1 MFKNESGQKGA
12 ATQEQIKH
20 QAMSA
25 EQGADFRAI
34 QAAAAGAE
42 VQEPAPGQE
51 VAEQGPAKPTAQAMG
66 VAVMVMGVA
75 QPLLCYAVRGLDT
88 APAQLW
94 DPVTESVAGLLDH
107 YGLARPELQGPW
119 AKLAISVVPL
129 AGMVALARMSEPEPQ
144 KQEGQQAIAAPDL
157 SAAPPP
163 AAQGSKVVTFG
174 AQAV

>member
-1 MFKNESGQKGA
+1 MTDTDTGEKPG
-12 ATQEQIKH
+12 
-20 QAMSA
+20 AMSA
-25 EQGADFRAI
+25 EQGADFAAI
-34 QAAAAGAE
+34 QAAAAGAD
-42 VQEPAPGQE
+42 VAAPVPGQE
-51 VAEQGPAKPTAQAMG
+51 VATEQQGPSAQAMG
-66 VAVMVMGVA
+66 VAAMVMGVA

-129 AGMVALARMSEPEPQ
+129 AGMVALARMNEPEPP
-144 KQEGQQAIAAPDL
+144 KKEGQQAIAGPDL
-157 SAAPPP
+157 TATPPP

-174 AQAV
+174 APA